1 MATPSASVEEACE
14 LVAIVDDDAS
24 VRRSMDRLV
33 RSFGCRM
40 QMCGSADE
48 FLAERPL
55 LPCIGAFDG
64 LAGDALRV
72 A

>member
-1 MATPSASVEEACE
+1 MATSSARVEEARE
-14 LVAIVDDDAS
+14 LVTVVDDDAGANRLEAMS
-24 VRRSMDRLV
+24 RSGLQTARQYTWQRVL
-33 RSFGCRM
+33 
-40 QMCGSADE
+40 
-48 FLAERPL
+48 ERHL